1 MVATFSCTPFL
12 LLGPSS
18 KRQRQAYTLWDAI
31 EEAGLVQ
38 KAIQNGESDLS
49 RLDSK
54 ERVSVLGF
62 LGSSIDN
69 TNPYKSLSTTAS
81 ALRGSS
87 FQEMKTLSTPT
98 GSSAPF
104 PVVSTQDL
112 YVRQTYKDL

>member
-62 LGSSIDN
+62 LGSPVDKANKYDSV
-69 TNPYKSLSTTAS
+69 STTAV
-81 ALRGSS
+81 ALRKSS
-87 FQEMKTLSTPT
+87 FQEVEVLSTPP
-98 GSSAPF
+98 GSGTLF
-104 PVVSTQDL
+104 PVVDT
-112 YVRQTYKDL
+112 